1 MDKDFFNNLKND
13 INKKI
18 EENVPKFEK
27 KKKETIDSLK
37 KAKEQT
43 VNTLKSSKEVLNN
56 SINSAFSYTI
66 KCPNCGATVGGNTKF
81 CTSCGHNLKE
91 QVKKPDEKKEEEKP
105 KKQEEKKQEERPK
118 KQQNQ
123 SQKKTTKKKNTK
135 NEEIKTWVVLGIIAF
150 VTIIAWIIM
159 LNISGK
165 DNNDSRPEVED
176 RVEENITIEDKEEN
190 KTENETKE
198 EEEDANEVENVVE
211 SPTPTPTLTPTPTSI
226 PTSTPTPASTPE
238 PAVYYSTN
246 NANTVGNGNAGK
258 YAYCSKAAYDMYWI
272 IDFDEGYV
280 YNFSERN
287 GEDYCEKYKITSG
300 TLKDN
305 VTISLYGS
313 YWRLRFKSPGIPTT
327 IVVNDHYGHDVN
339 EFRATNLNDALK
351 LRDKKEII
359 CN

>member
-18 EENVPKFEK
+18 EENVPEFEK

-91 QVKKPDEKKEEEKP
+91 QVKKPDEKKEEKKPEKE
-105 KKQEEKKQEERPK
+105 EEKKQEERPEEK
-118 KQQNQ
+118 LEEKPKSEQNQ
-123 SQKKTTKKKNTK
+123 KIKKKKKKEIIKSAVTWGVIILIIGIFAIQSNAPK
-135 NEEIKTWVVLGIIAF
+135 KDERGNNRRPDEEVVA
-150 VTIIAWIIM
+150 
-159 LNISGK
+159 
-165 DNNDSRPEVED
+165 
-176 RVEENITIEDKEEN
+176 
-190 KTENETKE
+190 TENEVKDNKTNNNTNTSN
-198 EEEDANEVENVVE
+198 NEVETTSKAENVVK
-211 SPTPTPTLTPTPTSI
+211 SPTPTTTPTPTPTP
-226 PTSTPTPASTPE
+226 TPE

-258 YAYCSKAAYDMYWI
+258 YAYCSKVNYSVYWI
-272 IDFDEGYV
+272 IDFDEGYA
-280 YNFSERN
+280 YNFTEGN
-287 GEDYCEKYKITSG
+287 GEDYCDKAKINSG

-305 VTISLYGS
+305 LQITWLFDETASWKLH
-313 YWRLRFKSPGIPTT
+313 FKSANSPES
-327 IVVNDHYGHDVN
+327 IVVVDHYGQEIDG
-339 EFRATNLNDALK
+339 FKATNLNEALE
-351 LRDKKEII
+351 LRNKKTIMES
-359 CN
+359 